1 MSKAVELHRFYLANL
16 ACGDISESEQARMLA
31 EIAAA
36 ADVAKVWIVSCPYY
50 LRRSTHPWPT
60 PLQIEFVKHNNGR
73 EQTPGHH
80 ATPEV

>member
-1 MSKAVELHRFYLANL
+1 MSKAAELHRFYLVNM

-36 ADVAKVWIVSCPYY
+36 DDVAKAGIMSGSRH
-50 LRRSTHPWPT
+50 LRRSTH
-60 PLQIEFVKHNNGR
+60 PLQIEFVKHNDGR

>member
-1 MSKAVELHRFYLANL
+1 MCKAAELHRFYLVNM

-36 ADVAKVWIVSCPYY
+36 AADDVAKAGIMSGPRH
-50 LRRSTHPWPT
+50 LRRSTHP
-60 PLQIEFVKHNNGR
+60 LQIEYVKHNDGR
-73 EQTPGHH
+73 EQTPDHH

>member
-1 MSKAVELHRFYLANL
+1 MSKAAELHRFYLVNM

-36 ADVAKVWIVSCPYY
+36 DDMAKARIMAGPRH

-60 PLQIEFVKHNNGR
+60 PLQIEFVKHNDGR